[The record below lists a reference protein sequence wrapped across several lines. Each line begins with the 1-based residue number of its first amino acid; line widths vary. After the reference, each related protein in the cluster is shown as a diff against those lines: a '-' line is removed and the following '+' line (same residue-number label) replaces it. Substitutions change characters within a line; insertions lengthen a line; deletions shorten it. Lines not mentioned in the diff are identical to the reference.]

1 MRKKKFEPQT
11 WLDRRLLTG
20 GYLAFVTSQ
29 EEFEQALKDM
39 ECVDYGDRFVPNGW
53 PACTHSFDDV
63 NGSVACIVG
72 LDMEKAAKED
82 PIDVAALLVHEAVHV
97 WQHNESKAGK
107 LGCFG
112 TEGEAYAIQ
121 NISTQLMSEY
131 ARRLNG

>member
-1 MRKKKFEPQT
+1 MAKKQKPQT
-11 WLDRRLLTG
+11 WLNRGLLLG

-29 EEFEQALKDM
+29 EEFDLALKEINLPDHK
-39 ECVDYGDRFVPNGW
+39 EEFVPNGW
-53 PACTHSFDDV
+53 PACTHSFANV

-72 LDMEKAAKED
+72 FSMEHAAEQD

-97 WQHNESKAGK
+97 WQHNESTAGK

-121 NISTQLMSEY
+121 NISTSLMAEY